1 MTRLTKTRRA
11 GLVMP
16 VAKVL
21 DGLKKGRYAPRV
33 SLHQTQI
40 IAHLIHFVMQV
51 RVDAAVYLAAS
62 LEYLVAEV
70 LELAGNCSK

>member
-1 MTRLTKTRRA
+1 MLTKTRRA

-33 SLHQTQI
+33 RFTRYTLI
-40 IAHLIHFVMQV
+40 VHLFKFRMQV
-51 RVDAAVYLAAS
+51 KVEAAVYLAAS

-70 LELAGNCSK
+70 LELAGNCCK